1 MALPSVSRPV
11 SLATLLPSILSVVI
25 LLTTASK
32 SSYAA
37 HCPLPVEPHLPIPRL
52 PAEDFSGVAQSL
64 TALIEEQIGKQGGG
78 NNVHASVEIVTADDD
93 PLFEYHHGD
102 GISGDSV
109 YRIASISKVFTV
121 YEALLQSVNMD
132 DSVARY
138 LPQFNTPEYAGIT
151 LRSLAGHT
159 SGITRDCQ
167 YRSGNSLLEMPL
179 GGVYAY

>member
-1 MALPSVSRPV
+1 MAIPSISRPA
-11 SLATLLPSILSVVI
+11 SLATLLPSFFSVVVF
-25 LLTTASK
+25 LATAPTA
-32 SSYAA
+32 SYAA

-52 PAEDFSGVAQSL
+52 SAEDFSGVAQSL
-64 TALIEEQIGKQGGG
+64 TAIIEEQIARQGGG
-78 NNVHASVEIVTADDD
+78 DDIHASVEIVTSDDD
-93 PLFEYHHGD
+93 SLFEYHHGD

-121 YEALLQSVNMD
+121 YEALLQGVNLD

-159 SGITRDCQ
+159 SGITRDCE
-167 YRSGNSLLEMPL
+167 RGSRTAPPKWGCWAI
-179 GGVYAY
+179 V